1 MAAALRRTSESPRP
15 RPRSVVAAIDVGT
28 NMVRMRVERRGGGEP
43 AALVLHD
50 WVITRLGGGQ
60 GASGAL
66 TSEAMERTL
75 DVLMR
80 FAEKARELGATAI
93 WAAGTSAVREA
104 SNRNAF
110 VTLVRERAGLELE
123 VVDGEREARLDALGA
138 LAELG
143 DEVRDGLLVDIGGG
157 STELVRI
164 ENGAPTRGRS
174 FAVGVVR
181 LTERLLPTD
190 PPTDDEREALERA
203 AAAALAEGRALCV
216 GSRSPSLELVANSG
230 TATTLAAVDLG
241 IRELDPARIRG
252 HRVDR
257 SSVERIY
264 LELLRLP
271 AARRLEVPGVV
282 RGREDLIVA
291 GLSLLR
297 ATMDLA
303 SAPRVRI
310 STGGLL
316 EGLLAD
322 RAGGAGWEE

>member
-1 MAAALRRTSESPRP
+1 MATAQHRASESPRLLP
-15 RPRSVVAAIDVGT
+15 QGVVAAIDVGT
-28 NMVRMRVERRGGGEP
+28 NMVRMRVERRGDGEP
-43 AALVLHD
+43 ATLVFHD

-60 GASGAL
+60 GAGGAL
-66 TSEAMERTL
+66 APDAMERTL
-75 DVLMR
+75 DVLAR
-80 FAEKARELGATAI
+80 FARSARELGATAI

-104 SNRNAF
+104 LNRHAF

-123 VVDGEREARLDALGA
+123 VVDGDREARLDALGA
-138 LAELG
+138 LVELG
-143 DEVRDGLLVDIGGG
+143 GAVRDGLLVDIGGG

-164 ENGAPTRGRS
+164 ENGGPACGRS
-174 FAVGVVR
+174 FPVGVVR
-181 LTERLLPTD
+181 LTERFLPTD
-190 PPTDDEREALERA
+190 PPTDGEREALERA
-203 AAAALAEGRALCV
+203 ARAALAEGRALCA
-216 GSRSPSLELVANSG
+216 GPRSSSFELVANSG

-241 IRELDPARIRG
+241 IRELDPERIRG

-257 SSVERIY
+257 SAVDRIY

-282 RGREDLIVA
+282 RGREDLIIA
-291 GLSLLR
+291 GLALLR

-303 SAPRVRI
+303 SAPSVRI

-322 RAGGAGWEE
+322 RARGAGWEE